1 MPMAASSSPGGRYLL
16 HRSQASDGGPGLSH
30 TLSEYL
36 GGVALAH
43 RFGLCL
49 VYEPIVCGH
58 GLGDAFEQLLWGAAE
73 DVADGIVPP
82 FCAPHIQVSTDGRT
96 VTAGGHAINRVVL
109 EGRRPDSKDL
119 SNELIAKTLSTVS
132 PGSLVLLLKA
142 QAYKSMRMTERMGAE
157 CSKSP
162 RAYYYSGLWLRE
174 RYWRAVHRMHER
186 SPRWEESRTLHKPPS
201 LLATALAKVRA
212 KMGSLGRQDSSRA
225 SDGPTGL
232 HGSRAAVE
240 LSTVRI
246 CVHVRRGD
254 LMKMMAAS
262 RGTPRAWTDLRTVLA
277 SLRAI
282 SAAIEL
288 PLHAPHVAVTIL
300 TEAGFTRSARSLHP
314 RARSPQDLLL

>member
-1 MPMAASSSPGGRYLL
+1 
-16 HRSQASDGGPGLSH
+16 
-30 TLSEYL
+30 
-36 GGVALAH
+36 VALAH

-96 VTAGGHAINRVVL
+96 VTAGGRAINRVVL

-225 SDGPTGL
+225 ARLSCRCRIVDGADMRSRTSRRPHEDDGGLARDPSGMDGPS
-232 HGSRAAVE
+232 HRACFPAGDQCRHRAP
-240 LSTVRI
+240 SACAT
-246 CVHVRRGD
+246 RRG
-254 LMKMMAAS
+254 
-262 RGTPRAWTDLRTVLA
+262 
-277 SLRAI
+277 
-282 SAAIEL
+282 
-288 PLHAPHVAVTIL
+288 HHPH
-300 TEAGFTRSARSLHP
+300 
-314 RARSPQDLLL
+314 